1 MPFTYFDA
9 FNKICEITFNVKV
22 SFKMFFFGA
31 FAKNCFFVFEI
42 LNSKKKKHFLV
53 LIFEDAIDAIIL
65 LTLKIFV
72 PKLKLLLQS

>member
-1 MPFTYFDA
+1 
-9 FNKICEITFNVKV
+9 
-22 SFKMFFFGA
+22 MFFFGA